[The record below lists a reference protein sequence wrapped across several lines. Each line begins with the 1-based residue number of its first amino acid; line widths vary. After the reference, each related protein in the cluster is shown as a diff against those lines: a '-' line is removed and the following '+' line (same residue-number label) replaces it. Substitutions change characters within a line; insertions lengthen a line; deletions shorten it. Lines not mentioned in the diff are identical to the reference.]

1 MSVVKSIQ
9 LGSKRFLEV
18 NDEYDVV
25 IKAEG
30 NTKRAHFTASRWARF
45 IGEIPEV
52 DDAIKRFCDDKPTA
66 FKKHIGGKWYI
77 SVSGEVPCVDIR
89 RWYMKDNSV
98 HPTTIGIALT
108 FGQWDK
114 LKAAAEELQ
123 KELPVL
129 AAISPCFH
137 ESQIDLIHCRECN
150 PFDDF
155 VEPCY
160 FNVCDSPY

>member
-77 SVSGEVPCVDIR
+77 SVSSEVPCVDIR

-98 HPTTIGIALT
+98 HPTTIGIRIVSASYCT
-108 FGQWDK
+108 YFRSVGQT
-114 LKAAAEELQ
+114 EG
-123 KELPVL
+123 
-129 AAISPCFH
+129 C
-137 ESQIDLIHCRECN
+137 CRRVTKGTTGSC
-150 PFDDF
+150 
-155 VEPCY
+155 CY
-160 FNVCDSPY
+160 ITLFS